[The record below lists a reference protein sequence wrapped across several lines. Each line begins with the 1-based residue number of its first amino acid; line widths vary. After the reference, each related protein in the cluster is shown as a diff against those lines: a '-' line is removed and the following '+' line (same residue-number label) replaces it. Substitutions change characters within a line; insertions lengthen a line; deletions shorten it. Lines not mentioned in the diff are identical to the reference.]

1 FSTLIFSPPH
11 YPSIYSVSRYQLKTE
26 VIKHFRKMES
36 SVVDTESNTNYLY
49 HSPAYEA
56 ALKEDWATAAKEL
69 SSLPQTTTT
78 TSNILQL
85 AVLSPTS
92 TSFLR
97 NQLSQTSLHSLRQTE
112 HVSGNTLLHSA
123 AAAAN
128 LGAARV
134 LLGIDTS
141 LTRDLISRPNA
152 YGDTPVHCAAAFGNW
167 DLTVYLLSLIFHIW
181 PHEDDLSAGSPL
193 AASQGVKLLQLLIAA
208 DFYDSGNNGTSS
220 ITRST
225 KPKGSNTKRNF
236 HRRAQEASRRLR
248 EMARRHGQTMHHHF
262 SPLDLGLLSR
272 SLHLAT
278 KQLRQR
284 RRQNPEELLD
294 TTGHNHL
301 HILQLHRL
309 LLIMPILAHVRN
321 RHGVALLST
330 RRLPRCP
337 PKEVGHRVGCLVLR
351 RRVHVDIFPSFPL
364 CHHS

>member
-1 FSTLIFSPPH
+1 MGWARPGTLSGASPLSPYIFCLRLSTE
-11 YPSIYSVSRYQLKTE
+11 LKTE

-181 PHEDDLSAGSPL
+181 PHEDDLSAAGSPL

-208 DFYDSGNNGTSS
+208 DFYG
-220 ITRST
+220 I
-225 KPKGSNTKRNF
+225 
-236 HRRAQEASRRLR
+236 RA
-248 EMARRHGQTMHHHF
+248 
-262 SPLDLGLLSR
+262 
-272 SLHLAT
+272 
-278 KQLRQR
+278 
-284 RRQNPEELLD
+284 
-294 TTGHNHL
+294 
-301 HILQLHRL
+301 
-309 LLIMPILAHVRN
+309 
-321 RHGVALLST
+321 
-330 RRLPRCP
+330 
-337 PKEVGHRVGCLVLR
+337 
-351 RRVHVDIFPSFPL
+351 
-364 CHHS
+364 